1 MRVCQFR
8 HFGTHYPAQRAG
20 LAVLLVLQRVR
31 PVSNL
36 VQDLIMAEATAVNL
50 FRIFGIYEEL
60 PLFVK
65 DMSG

>member
-1 MRVCQFR
+1 LAGVKP
-8 HFGTHYPAQRAG
+8 GTGFDSAG
-20 LAVLLVLQRVR
+20 A
-31 PVSNL
+31 
-36 VQDLIMAEATAVNL
+36 IAVNL